1 MEILPEGYVWFSGHK
16 LPLRFGDGKESV
28 QERKRYG
35 KIRNA
40 STARKRG
47 AA

>member
-1 MEILPEGYVWFSGHK
+1 MEILPVGYVWFLGPK
-16 LPLRFGDGKESV
+16 LRLRFGDGKESV

-40 STARKRG
+40 STARKRR